1 MAKGRSA
8 LGRDFYSLLED
19 NMVEEKKD
27 SLATIRI
34 SDIEPRADQ
43 PRKDF
48 DDESLQLLADSIAVH
63 GVLQPIIVRENLQ
76 FPGTY
81 EIIAGE
87 RRWRAAKIAGLFE
100 IPAVTL
106 DGDDLKVA
114 QVSLVE
120 NIQRE
125 NLNPVEEALAY
136 SALIERFGLTQ
147 EQLSREVGK
156 SRSAIA
162 NMLRLIDL
170 PDEVLELLREGK
182 ISNGHARAILGLNN
196 EEQMILLAQKTVE
209 KELSVRE
216 VESAVRKLLAQK
228 DVEIV
233 EETGDRSAQRRVYMR
248 DLERRAMDTLGRKV
262 KINQTAKKK
271 TVELTFDSDSDLE
284 ELLTLLCG
292 KGFFNA

>member
-1 MAKGRSA
+1 MAKGKSG

-48 DDESLQLLADSIAVH
+48 DEESLQLLADSIAIH
-63 GVLQPIIVRENLQ
+63 GVLQPIILRESLHL
-76 FPGTY
+76 PGTY

-87 RRWRAAKIAGLFE
+87 RRWRAAKMAGLSE
-100 IPAVTL
+100 IPAVTI
-106 DGDDLKVA
+106 DGDDHKVA
-114 QVSLVE
+114 QVALVE
-120 NIQRE
+120 NVQRE
-125 NLNPVEEALAY
+125 NLNPVEEAFAY
-136 SALIERFGLTQ
+136 SALIDKFGLTQ

-162 NMLRLIDL
+162 NLLRLLDL
-170 PDEVLELLREGK
+170 PDEVLELLRDGK
-182 ISNGHARAILGLNN
+182 ITNGHARAILGL
-196 EEQMILLAQKTVE
+196 EDDEQMIILAQKTVE

-216 VESAVRKLLAQK
+216 VEATVRKLLAQK
-228 DVEIV
+228 DIEIV
-233 EETGDRSAQRRVYMR
+233 EETGDSNAQKRVYMR
-248 DLERRAMDTLGRKV
+248 ELERRAMDRLGRKV
-262 KINQTAKKK
+262 KINQTTKKK

-284 ELLTLLCG
+284 ELLVLLCG
-292 KGFFNA
+292 KNFFAN